1 MHLPGSGCSGSM
13 GQVHTK
19 AGGGWG
25 KVAAAGLWPGNA
37 HEETIMSRHLEQP
50 PSLPH
55 SLPSLIL
62 TLFLSWFC
70 VAPSL
75 ESNRLVYSSWVSNGL
90 YVAWLV
96 GIIYAHAQGS
106 LNTDKV
112 MVAQGRLFQD
122 ISG

>member
-1 MHLPGSGCSGSM
+1 MHLPGNGCSGSM
-13 GQVHTK
+13 GQVHTE

-62 TLFLSWFC
+62 TLFTIPLAPCMCFGRTVVC
-70 VAPSL
+70 GCTPEVAIFL
-75 ESNRLVYSSWVSNGL
+75 GE
-90 YVAWLV
+90 
-96 GIIYAHAQGS
+96 
-106 LNTDKV
+106 
-112 MVAQGRLFQD
+112 
-122 ISG
+122 